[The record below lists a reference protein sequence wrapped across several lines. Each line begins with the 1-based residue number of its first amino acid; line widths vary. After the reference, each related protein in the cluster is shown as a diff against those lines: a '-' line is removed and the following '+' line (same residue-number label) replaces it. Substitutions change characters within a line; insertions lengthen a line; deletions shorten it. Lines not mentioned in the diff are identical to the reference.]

1 MAKRKPV
8 DVHRTIGPARVGP
21 IITKW
26 PVPWLHSCRRYY
38 LNDKCKIKVLR
49 GAIVCPVRPVDK
61 NGRRWVVRIM
71 CEYGEYK
78 ADTQIIVRL
87 VAIVDPERKR
97 KEK

>member
-1 MAKRKPV
+1 
-8 DVHRTIGPARVGP
+8 
-21 IITKW
+21 
-26 PVPWLHSCRRYY
+26 
-38 LNDKCKIKVLR
+38 
-49 GAIVCPVRPVDK
+49 
-61 NGRRWVVRIM
+61 M